1 MSLGRDQPPDGMENE
16 KLTIQRAMQGDE
28 AAMRALWARHAP
40 HIDAVVRRLVGNDLD
55 LAADIAQEVWIQIF
69 RALPQYRG
77 ESQFGTWAHR
87 IAVNRTLNA
96 LRKTRRLA
104 KIETDIEED
113 SASVEPDPERSL
125 MIQTIASAAT
135 KLSPGAR
142 AVVLLHDVEGYTH
155 EEIAERLGI
164 TSGGSKSHLFKAR
177 AKLRTLLAHLVD
189 TPLRKDMQNVAPVY

>member
-1 MSLGRDQPPDGMENE
+1 MAVGCDQLIDVMENE
-16 KLTIQRAMQGDE
+16 KQTIQRAIQGDE
-28 AAMRALWARHAP
+28 AAMRALWSRHAP
-40 HIDAVVRRLVGNDLD
+40 HVDAVVRRLVGNDLD
-55 LAADIAQEVWIQIF
+55 LAADVAQEVWIQIF

-77 ESQFGTWAHR
+77 DSQFGTWAHR

-104 KIETDIEED
+104 KIETTVEED
-113 SASVEPDPERSL
+113 SAIVDSDPDRSL
-125 MIQTIASAAT
+125 MMQTIETAAT

-142 AVVLLHDVEGYTH
+142 AVFMLHDVEGFTH

-164 TSGGSKSHLFKAR
+164 TSGGSKSQLFKAR

-189 TPLRKDMQNVAPVY
+189 TPLRKDMKNVAPVY